1 METFLV
7 LAIIFI
13 TLSTSLWLMLR
24 NQKKQDQPKGTAAG
38 MFASMDEIFHPNA
51 HEAHIVIEEKKNE
64 VTPKPSPEDKNFPR

>member
-13 TLSTSLWLMLR
+13 TLATSLWLMLR

-38 MFASMDEIFHPNA
+38 MFSSMDEIFHPNA

-64 VTPKPSPEDKNFPR
+64 VTRKPSPEDKNFPR